1 MRQSQWEKVTFGSTR
16 VDGHIENSMIM
27 PRECIVG
34 KNQFNAT
41 AFQSIRE
48 WVQEQAIT
56 MGDTYI
62 DRIAQKLLKMWQ
74 SIPKDCNYIVFTL
87 VSTTGDVFYCL
98 VQTENVKEEI
108 WLKNQRSHRIKECK
122 VVKNSD
128 MTRSVAWTQIRA
140 WVNALGFFYNANG
153 VKTISENLLQA
164 WERLPNDHY
173 IVFKFVVPT
182 RNFLPCQRRI

>member
-1 MRQSQWEKVTFGSTR
+1 MIQSRWQIVRFRSTR
-16 VDGHIENSMIM
+16 VYQYNENSMIM

-41 AFQSIRE
+41 AFKSIRE

-62 DRIAQKLLKMWQ
+62 DSIAQKLLKMWQ
-74 SIPKDCNYIVFTL
+74 SIPQDCNYIVFTL
-87 VSTTGDVFYCL
+87 VSTTGDVCYCL
-98 VQTENVKEEI
+98 VQTENVNEEI
-108 WLKNQRSHRIKECK
+108 WLQNQRSRRIKECK

-128 MTRSVAWTQIRA
+128 MTRLVAWTQIRA
-140 WVNALGFFYNANG
+140 WVNALGFFFNANG
-153 VKTISENLLQA
+153 VRTISENLLQA

-182 RNFLPCQRRI
+182 RNFVPCLRRI

>member
-1 MRQSQWEKVTFGSTR
+1 MIQSRWQIVRFRSTR
-16 VDGHIENSMIM
+16 VYQYNENSMIM

-41 AFQSIRE
+41 AFKSIRE

-62 DRIAQKLLKMWQ
+62 DSIAQKLLKMWQ
-74 SIPKDCNYIVFTL
+74 SIPQDCNYIVFTL
-87 VSTTGDVFYCL
+87 VSTTGDVCYCL
-98 VQTENVKEEI
+98 VQTENVNEEI
-108 WLKNQRSHRIKECK
+108 WLQNQRSRRIKECK

-128 MTRSVAWTQIRA
+128 MTRLVAWTQIRA
-140 WVNALGFFYNANG
+140 WVNALGFFFNANG
-153 VKTISENLLQA
+153 VRTISENLLQA
-164 WERLPNDHY
+164 WDRLPNDHY

-182 RNFLPCQRRI
+182 RNFVPCLRRI